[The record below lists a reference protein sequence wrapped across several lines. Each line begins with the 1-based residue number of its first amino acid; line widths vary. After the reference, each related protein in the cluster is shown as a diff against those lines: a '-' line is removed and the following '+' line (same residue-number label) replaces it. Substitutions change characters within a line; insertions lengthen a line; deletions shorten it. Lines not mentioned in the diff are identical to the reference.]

1 MPPGMSENACTFGF
15 LLRCQWIRRTCSAYC
30 RAIGFGPL
38 IARRSAK
45 ARIDK
50 WQKNNW
56 DPHLWLADAFA
67 TLRVSIR
74 SRSAFRSRKSAITL
88 SSRSEYFAYRRASD
102 RRVEANSSRAAA
114 SRSTAGS
121 MTTCRR
127 SCELRVRRTNPFCSS
142 RSTRFVTEAIAS
154 PEDRA
159 MSPALMGPLRS
170 RIPSTL

>member
-1 MPPGMSENACTFGF
+1 MSENVWAFRF
-15 LLRCQWIRRTCSAYC
+15 LLLCQWIRRTCSAYC
-30 RAIGFGPL
+30 RAIGFAPL
-38 IARRSAK
+38 IARRSAR

-50 WQKNNW
+50 RQKIIGI
-56 DPHLWLADAFA
+56 PHLWLADTSA
-67 TLRVSIR
+67 TLRVSVR

-102 RRVEANSSRAAA
+102 RLVEANSSRAAA

-127 SCELRVRRTNPFCSS
+127 SRELRVRRTNPFCSS
-142 RSTRFVTEAIAS
+142 RSTRFVTEAIAR

-159 MSPALMGPLRS
+159 ISPALMGPLRS